1 MSSIQDKLA
10 AKEVEVEILQDQ
22 LLNTVDALHNER
34 RNGAKMRNEK
44 SMEKSTL
51 QPALEISSASVRS
64 NNPKPSENVSSAAS
78 PPSQSNSEYE
88 KLLNLYRISEGKLQY
103 RMNQVVEFEKTKTE
117 TNTII
122 KELNDKVAAYE
133 KKLHLVTS
141 ELKSV
146 STQYYECKSKNEEL
160 EKKLEHEKH
169 VNSKE
174 NQNKTDHKLSHTSN
188 SLKLLQEKMSDE
200 EVKHQVEI
208 DNMTANIKWL
218 EERLNNSVS
227 TTADLMKQLHIAN
240 NKCIELQIEND
251 RLNVSLTKSLGTN
264 EASEL
269 YVMKLKELIK
279 NQGINTS
286 GDGNQSPVKDLSK
299 PPKPISLY
307 NETAASKLRAAYI
320 ANKKIAKSLDV
331 ASNYEEKEVFIPILP
346 AANMDDVVFDD
357 VVLDDVSVSN
367 NSMQSSVVESLPSR
381 STISVSSKGKAA
393 KKKITRKDLTNSD
406 TNVTIKH
413 PNRISEILIEN

>member
-1 MSSIQDKLA
+1 
-10 AKEVEVEILQDQ
+10 
-22 LLNTVDALHNER
+22 
-34 RNGAKMRNEK
+34 
-44 SMEKSTL
+44 
-51 QPALEISSASVRS
+51 
-64 NNPKPSENVSSAAS
+64 
-78 PPSQSNSEYE
+78 
-88 KLLNLYRISEGKLQY
+88 
-103 RMNQVVEFEKTKTE
+103 
-117 TNTII
+117 
-122 KELNDKVAAYE
+122 
-133 KKLHLVTS
+133 
-141 ELKSV
+141 
-146 STQYYECKSKNEEL
+146 
-160 EKKLEHEKH
+160 
-169 VNSKE
+169 
-174 NQNKTDHKLSHTSN
+174 
-188 SLKLLQEKMSDE
+188 
-200 EVKHQVEI
+200 
-208 DNMTANIKWL
+208 
-218 EERLNNSVS
+218 
-227 TTADLMKQLHIAN
+227 
-240 NKCIELQIEND
+240 
-251 RLNVSLTKSLGTN
+251 
-264 EASEL
+264 
-269 YVMKLKELIK
+269 MKLKELIK
-279 NQGINTS
+279 NQRINTS